1 MQTST
6 SQAGAQV
13 LSHAG
18 NHVGVHPGVQK
29 IRIFLVE
36 DHLIFRQSLA
46 EVLHREKDIEVVGQS
61 STASEAVALI
71 QESKPSVLLTE
82 LRFSGLDGLELLGQL
97 PRISPETRAVVFT
110 ESLTER
116 DVLESLRLGARGY
129 AYKKIP
135 TDQIIACIRRVAAG
149 EVWLQTPQLEVLIH
163 ALQTRGRN
171 RPMSSAQLSPRE
183 RQIIQLVLAGCRNRE
198 VAKELGISEK
208 TVKNHLSN
216 IFDKLG
222 VGDRL
227 EMALYVLDKKLLGT
241 EAETA

>member
-1 MQTST
+1 MQHNGHNGS
-6 SQAGAQV
+6 
-13 LSHAG
+13 
-18 NHVGVHPGVQK
+18 QK
-29 IRIFLVE
+29 IRLFLVE

-46 EVLHREKDIEVVGQS
+46 EVLQREKDLDVVGQCS
-61 STASEAVALI
+61 NANEALAMLP
-71 QESKPSVLLTE
+71 EAKPNIVLTE
-82 LRFSGLDGLELLGQL
+82 LRFQGMDGLELLAQL
-97 PRISPETRAVVFT
+97 PRVAPETRPVVFT
-110 ESLTER
+110 ESLAER

-135 TDQIIACIRRVAAG
+135 TDQIVNCVRRVAAG
-149 EVWLQTPQLEVLIH
+149 EVWLQTPQLEVLIRV
-163 ALQTRGRN
+163 LQTRGRN

-227 EMALYVLDKKLLGT
+227 EMALYVLDKKLLGAET
-241 EAETA
+241 EA